1 MYLVK
6 GADSQ
11 SITQWIG
18 YLYRFRPSS
27 LLNLGGRGAGATA
40 TGRAQSARGSGGA
53 TPQPGSHQQVA
64 AGTAARVIPFMC
76 AICVATLVQKL
87 LLHQP
92 AYQLCP
98 YVHSTTLK
106 GRDSAA

>member
-40 TGRAQSARGSGGA
+40 TGRAQSSRGSGGA

-64 AGTAARVIPFMC
+64 AGTAERTRSAVPGSCHPR
-76 AICVATLVQKL
+76 LRGL
-87 LLHQP
+87 LK
-92 AYQLCP
+92 C
-98 YVHSTTLK
+98 
-106 GRDSAA
+106 GRYL